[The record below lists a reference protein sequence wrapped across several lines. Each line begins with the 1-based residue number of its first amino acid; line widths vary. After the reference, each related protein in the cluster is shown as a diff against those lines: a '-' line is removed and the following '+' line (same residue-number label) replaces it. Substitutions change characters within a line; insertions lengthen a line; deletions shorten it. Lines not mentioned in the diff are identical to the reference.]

1 MAMKKTDSR
10 IYYGWY
16 IVGVCFITMAMIGGI
31 GYTFAVFFKPL
42 IEEFHWS
49 RTALAGVVSAG
60 MIVGGLVTPLWG
72 NWTDRTGGRMV
83 IVTAALFAGI
93 SLLLRAYIN
102 TLWQLYFVA
111 VAGSIF
117 FAGIDLIPLS
127 TIISHWFRN
136 KRGKAM
142 GLTLIGGSVGG
153 FIMPPIA
160 DWLITRFGWRNSY
173 LILAGMLWI
182 GIIPVAT
189 IFLRKDPIE
198 TGLLTNDKAP
208 YPEISRP
215 DNTIDERAQTK
226 TTSLVPKEEFTL
238 QQALRTTAFWMIA
251 VAFLLPMMSGVGMMT
266 HLVVILTD
274 AGTSS
279 QTASACLG
287 LIAALSMVGR
297 FTFGYAADRFP
308 VRKVFTACYIIEAT
322 AVGMLLAT
330 PLIGKNALFAYV
342 LVYGLTGGGGLVLA
356 PLIIGECFGLKSLG
370 TIFGVLAISGVV
382 GGAIGPL
389 LAGYIF
395 DSTGSYYLA
404 FVIFT
409 MAETGAAF
417 AIYRARTERAAS
429 IPPKLV
435 PKPA

>member
-1 MAMKKTDSR
+1 MTMEKTTSK

-60 MIVGGLVTPLWG
+60 MVVGGLVTPLWG
-72 NWTDRTGGRMV
+72 NWIDRAGGRVV
-83 IVTAALFAGI
+83 IVTAALFAGL
-93 SLLLRAYIN
+93 SLLLRAYID
-102 TLWQLYFVA
+102 TLWQLYFIA
-111 VAGSIF
+111 IAGSIF

-127 TIISHWFRN
+127 TIISHWFRSR
-136 KRGKAM
+136 RGTAM

-153 FIMPPIA
+153 FLMPPTA
-160 DWLITRFGWRNSY
+160 DWLIARFGWRSSY
-173 LILAGMLWI
+173 LILAVVLWV
-182 GIIPVAT
+182 GIIPVAA

-198 TGLLTNDKAP
+198 TGLLVNDVAP
-208 YPEISRP
+208 QPEINETEKIKEESE
-215 DNTIDERAQTK
+215 TVK
-226 TTSLVPKEEFTL
+226 TVDLMPEEEFTL
-238 QQALRTTAFWMIA
+238 QQALRTSAFWMIA
-251 VAFLLPMMSGVGMMT
+251 IAFFLPMMSGVGMLT

-274 AGTSS
+274 AGISS
-279 QTASACLG
+279 QTATAGLG

-297 FTFGYAADRFP
+297 FAFGYAADRFS
-308 VRKVFTACYIIEAT
+308 VRKVFTACYVIEAT
-322 AVGMLLAT
+322 AVGTLLAM
-330 PLIGKNALFAYV
+330 PLIGRNALFAYI

-370 TIFGVLAISGVV
+370 TIFGMLAISAVI

-395 DSTGSYYLA
+395 DSTGSYYPA
-404 FVIFT
+404 FIIFAT
-409 MAETGAAF
+409 AEAAAAF
-417 AIYRARTERAAS
+417 AISRAKTVRAAS
-429 IPPKLV
+429 VPQKLA